1 MSADINQLDAQTL
14 HDYLG
19 SHLPGMESPLS
30 ITKFAGGQSN
40 PTFKLQNSER
50 VLVLRRQPP
59 GTLLKSAHAVD
70 REYQVLKALAQT
82 AVPVAKVYH
91 LCTDTSVIGSMFY
104 VMEYVQGRVLWNSAL
119 PQATN
124 NNERRAMYAQMLKV
138 LSNLHQLDFA
148 EIGLADFGKAG
159 NYFERQFSR
168 WSKQYQ
174 LSQTHK
180 IAEMDQ
186 LMIWLEQHLP
196 ADDGRVSLVHGDF
209 RMDNLMFHPTQT
221 DIVAVLDWELSTLGH
236 PFADLAYQCM
246 QLRLPDN
253 IGQATGLGGVD
264 RAALGIPSEE
274 EYLAQYC
281 QLMGIKNIENW
292 QFYLAFSFF
301 RLAAIA
307 QGVAKR
313 AESGNAS
320 SSQANKVGAM
330 VQPLA
335 RLALELII

>member
-1 MSADINQLDAQTL
+1 MSSDINQLDAQTL

-180 IAEMDQ
+180 IAEMDEFSS
-186 LMIWLEQHLP
+186 W
-196 ADDGRVSLVHGDF
+196 R
-209 RMDNLMFHPTQT
+209 
-221 DIVAVLDWELSTLGH
+221 LS
-236 PFADLAYQCM
+236 Y
-246 QLRLPDN
+246 
-253 IGQATGLGGVD
+253 GQFDVPPHSNRHCCGI
-264 RAALGIPSEE
+264 RLGII
-274 EYLAQYC
+274 YLRSSLC
-281 QLMGIKNIENW
+281 
-292 QFYLAFSFF
+292 
-301 RLAAIA
+301 RLSLSVHAVAIA
-307 QGVAKR
+307 
-313 AESGNAS
+313 
-320 SSQANKVGAM
+320 
-330 VQPLA
+330 
-335 RLALELII
+335 